1 MELTPQPPKGA
12 PARKRFGRVR
22 TVLALP
28 IAGFLLSGCTLP
40 SFGAN
45 PSDTTTGRS
54 TYHLW
59 QGFSVAA
66 AIIGAFTLLLIL
78 WALLRYRRKGD
89 AIPKQTQYH
98 IPLEIIYT
106 VLPILIVFGLFA
118 ATVVVENKVVAMP
131 KTDVVVNA
139 NAFQWGWG
147 FTYPNH
153 HAVVVGSTTETPTMV
168 MPANTDVKVVV
179 TSTDVVHGFYVRDFD
194 FSRYALPGVKNQ
206 FTLHAMKTGTFFGQ
220 CTQLCGLYHSIMY
233 FKVKVV
239 TPAQYTAWL
248 ATFDTPAGRQTAAA
262 AAKVLQEQ
270 MSAHVPV
277 KTEVS
282 RGAN

>member
-1 MELTPQPPKGA
+1 
-12 PARKRFGRVR
+12 VR
-22 TVLALP
+22 TELALP
-28 IAGFLLSGCTLP
+28 IAVFLLSGCTLP

-118 ATVVVENKVVAMP
+118 ATVVVETKVVAMP